1 MRFKR
6 GHIVKNNL
14 GNVGYIT
21 HAMDTTEDEYLYQVR
36 WQFANGHYLGLG
48 EFQTIE
54 LEKELSPHTL
64 NYNEKVLPNE

>member
-21 HAMDTTEDEYLYQVR
+21 HAMDASPDDYLYQVR
-36 WQFANGHYLGLG
+36 WQFANDQYLGLG

-54 LEKELSPHTL
+54 LEEELSPHTIKL
-64 NYNEKVLPNE
+64 HLQ